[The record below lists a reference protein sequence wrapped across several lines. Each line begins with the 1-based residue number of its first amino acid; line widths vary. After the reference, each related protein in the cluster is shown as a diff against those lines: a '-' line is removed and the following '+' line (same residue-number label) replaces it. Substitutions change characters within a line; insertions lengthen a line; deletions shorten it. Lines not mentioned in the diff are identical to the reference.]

1 MKRFLVFAGDCYYP
15 EGGMNDFQE
24 DFDTLE
30 EARDFEAKIKKKLES
45 DWGDLNW
52 YDFNWTRIWDSETR
66 THV

>member
-1 MKRFLVFAGDCYYP
+1 MKRFLVFAGDAYYP

-30 EARDFEAKIKKKLES
+30 EAKSFEAKIKEEFKLLWK
-45 DWGDLNW
+45 DKWK
-52 YDFNWTRIWDSETR
+52 DFKWSAIWDSETR

>member
-1 MKRFLVFAGDCYYP
+1 MKRFLVFAGDAYYP

-30 EARDFEAKIKKKLES
+30 EARSFEAKIKEKWES
-45 DWGDLNW
+45 DLEYFKWSA
-52 YDFNWTRIWDSETR
+52 IWDSETR

>member
-15 EGGMNDFQE
+15 DRMNDFQE

-30 EARDFEAKIKKKLES
+30 EAKSFESKIKEKWKSNCEDS
-45 DWGDLNW
+45 K
-52 YDFNWTRIWDSETR
+52 WTEIWDSETR

>member
-15 EGGMNDFQE
+15 HGGMYDFLE

-30 EARDFEAKIKKKLES
+30 EARSFEAKIEEEFKLLWK
-45 DWGDLNW
+45 DNW
-52 YDFNWTRIWDSETR
+52 KNFNWTEIWDSETR